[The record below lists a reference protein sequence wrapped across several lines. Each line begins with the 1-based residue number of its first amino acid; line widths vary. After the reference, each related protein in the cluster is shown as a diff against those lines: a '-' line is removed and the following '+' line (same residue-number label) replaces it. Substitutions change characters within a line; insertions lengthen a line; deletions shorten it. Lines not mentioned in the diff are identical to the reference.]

1 MQLKYKS
8 KGFTLIELLI
18 TVAIIGVLAS
28 IAYPS
33 YSDFVVRSNRTEAQR
48 ELLRNANLQEQLFVD
63 SRAYTEDMK
72 TLGLGSDPFKT
83 ESENYSIDAKV
94 TGNTF
99 ILTAT
104 ALGNQKTTDT
114 GCVTLSVTDTGLKSP
129 SGTCWE
135 QENE

>member
-1 MQLKYKS
+1 MQLQKYV

-18 TVAIIGVLAS
+18 TVAIVGIIAS

-33 YSDFVVRSNRTEAQR
+33 YSDFVVRSNRSEAQR
-48 ELLRNANLQEQLFVD
+48 ELLRIANLQEQLFVD

-72 TLGLGSDPFKT
+72 ALGLTADPFKT

-99 ILTAT
+99 VLTAT
-104 ALGNQKTTDT
+104 ALGNQKATDT
-114 GCVTLSVTDTGLKSP
+114 SCVTLTVTETGLKRP

-135 QENE
+135 

>member
-48 ELLRNANLQEQLFVD
+48 ELLRIANLQEQLFVD

-135 QENE
+135 